1 MSRNFFVAVLSVLAT
16 FASQASGAADPGVAA
31 RVEHRYVQ
39 GASDVLSRFV
49 KPRDFNVTAE
59 ATVLSGKSIPA
70 MKDAAIARLL
80 MHLEPMRT
88 ARLLNL
94 LQTEN
99 LDQYPRVTRQ
109 LSFIADAVLRSELD
123 REILDG
129 LRQAQ
134 GGQESNNRK
143 FFVSY
148 YKELLDN
155 VGEDVGEQIV
165 QQPVNDPML
174 KERVVANHITVN
186 QFFGMEGELRAEIL
200 QGVGGKDLAAWVA
213 TLSDGQRNVILAALP
228 EKRREIIGDDVRQI
242 AGNKGMFRKARRQGQ
257 TVRGRILTAMK
268 ELKASG
274 EWTPAALPAE
284 LV

>member
-165 QQPVNDPML
+165 QQPVNDAML
-174 KERVVANHITVN
+174 RERVVANHITVN
-186 QFFGMEGELRAEIL
+186 QFFGMEGELRARSSRAS
-200 QGVGGKDLAAWVA
+200 AARTWPPGSRRLPTANA
-213 TLSDGQRNVILAALP
+213 TSSSPPCRKSAARSSATTSARSP
-228 EKRREIIGDDVRQI
+228 ATKGCSGRR
-242 AGNKGMFRKARRQGQ
+242 AA
-257 TVRGRILTAMK
+257 RGRPCAG
-268 ELKASG
+268 ASS
-274 EWTPAALPAE
+274 PR
-284 LV
+284 